1 MKIEWRPNTSVGGAI
16 VEFVDLF
23 IDDMYQ
29 SIWVERARNTG
40 KWALVVWGSPNPR
53 YQSPE
58 FDTMEEAQAHL
69 TTYNVIRRLEGQ
81 T

>member
-1 MKIEWRPNTSVGGAI
+1 MKTEWRPNTNFKFKD
-16 VEFVDLF
+16 VEFFDLF
-23 IDDMYQ
+23 IDDHYQ
-29 SIWVERARNTG
+29 SIWVERILRTG
-40 KWALVVWGSPNPR
+40 KWLFVAWRGGETR

-69 TTYNVIRRLEGQ
+69 TTYNVVRRLEGQ